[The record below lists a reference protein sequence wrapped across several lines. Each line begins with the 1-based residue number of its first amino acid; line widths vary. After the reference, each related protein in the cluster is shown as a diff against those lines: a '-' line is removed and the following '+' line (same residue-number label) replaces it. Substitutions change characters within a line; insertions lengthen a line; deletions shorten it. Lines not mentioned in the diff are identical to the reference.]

1 MIINPNEI
9 LIKRQIVLS
18 IISDENVLFLT
29 ENKIKKITITI
40 QPKLALNIEYVKLS
54 KEEKKKRGKIR
65 IQLQSNIKSIREQQI
80 KAVKQGEM
88 VEPAEGV

>member
-1 MIINPNEI
+1 MIIDPNEI

-18 IISDENVLFLT
+18 IVSDENVLFLT

-40 QPKLALNIEYVKLS
+40 QPNLALNVEYVKLS
-54 KEEKKKRGKIR
+54 KEEKKKKGKIR

-88 VEPAEGV
+88 KEPAEGV